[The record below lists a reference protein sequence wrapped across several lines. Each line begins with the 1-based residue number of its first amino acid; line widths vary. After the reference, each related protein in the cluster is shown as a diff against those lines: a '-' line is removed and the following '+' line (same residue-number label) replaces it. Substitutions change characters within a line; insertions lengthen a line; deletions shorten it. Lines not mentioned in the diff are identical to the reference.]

1 MSESGQHYVVLMG
14 DVGTGK
20 STIVEKLTGVK
31 DRSSNAHESFTK
43 ESLLFRTPDLRLII
57 SDTPGTNAMRDKL
70 SQNCEVAV
78 ALNYA
83 PVSRILIVAKA
94 DTRIDNVVD
103 DVRKFAE
110 QLGDLDI
117 GVIGVLVTHMDTV
130 SWARQQFISC
140 LDSEL
145 GINSAVFSSKET
157 SGIQLQEDILT
168 SCQRKYHLS
177 IDGEVFFKMFKINNN
192 NLRILRSCKKQVDLF
207 KAIKERFEQDRT
219 TIPEN
224 KQADLAFEFQAFMA
238 EQIIV

>member
-1 MSESGQHYVVLMG
+1 MSGPHYVVLIG
-14 DVGTGK
+14 DVGSGK
-20 STIVEKLTGVK
+20 STVVEKLCGVQN
-31 DRSSNAHESFTK
+31 RSSNSSESFTK
-43 ESLLFRTPDLRLII
+43 ESKLFRTPDRRLIV
-57 SDTPGTNAMRDKL
+57 SDTPGTNAMTDKL
-70 SQNCEVAV
+70 SQNCQVAV
-78 ALNYA
+78 ALNYT

-168 SCQRKYHLS
+168 SCQRKYPLS
-177 IDGEVFFKMFKINNN
+177 IDGEFFFKIFKINNN